1 MRYLI
6 SSFLILFVFGCHQKH
21 GTVMNYEGSAQ
32 GTSFQVKI
40 FYPEGFSGKQIDENI
55 IQGWLSH
62 YNKIASPW
70 DPDSEISKLNSGD
83 TVALSKEMFQLCQ
96 LAFSAKVSTNGVVDP
111 TLQPLIEAWGF
122 GVSKGYLHFGDTTKV
137 KALMKFVGDDKWL
150 PKKIDFWA
158 WPKNVQL
165 NFMSLAQGHSVDIII
180 DSLKSRGADAA
191 FVEVGG
197 EIKTFGTKPS
207 GDSFLIGIEQ
217 PILEKRDEF
226 QVLVPL
232 QNRALA
238 TSGNYRNFRIDSL
251 NGIKYSHTLNAF
263 SGWPIETEIKSS
275 TVIGA
280 SCALADALATAFLA
294 MPLNQV
300 QSWLDNN
307 QEWDAYLIYQNKKG
321 ELEVWS
327 SLEDIYN

>member
-1 MRYLI
+1 
-6 SSFLILFVFGCHQKH
+6 
-21 GTVMNYEGSAQ
+21 
-32 GTSFQVKI
+32 
-40 FYPEGFSGKQIDENI
+40 
-55 IQGWLSH
+55 
-62 YNKIASPW
+62 
-70 DPDSEISKLNSGD
+70 
-83 TVALSKEMFQLCQ
+83 
-96 LAFSAKVSTNGVVDP
+96 
-111 TLQPLIEAWGF
+111 
-122 GVSKGYLHFGDTTKV
+122 
-137 KALMKFVGDDKWL
+137 
-150 PKKIDFWA
+150 
-158 WPKNVQL
+158 
-165 NFMSLAQGHSVDIII
+165 
-180 DSLKSRGADAA
+180 
-191 FVEVGG
+191 
-197 EIKTFGTKPS
+197 
-207 GDSFLIGIEQ
+207 LIGIEQ
-217 PILEKRDEF
+217 PTLEKRDEL

-300 QSWLDNN
+300 QSWLENN

-321 ELEVWS
+321 DLEFWS